1 VKYPDQVK
9 VVTYLTNI
17 GNSSMGIGH
26 QLFSQNED
34 KLVAEADSVVVM
46 VNYVSKDKVTIGDSD
61 REKLSQYLM
70 E

>member
-1 VKYPDQVK
+1 
-9 VVTYLTNI
+9 
-17 GNSSMGIGH
+17 MGIGH